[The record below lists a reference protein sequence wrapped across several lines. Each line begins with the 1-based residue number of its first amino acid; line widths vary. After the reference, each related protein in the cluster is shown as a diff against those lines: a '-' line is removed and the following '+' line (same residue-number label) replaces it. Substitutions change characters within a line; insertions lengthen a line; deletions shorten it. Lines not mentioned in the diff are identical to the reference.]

1 MVNIT
6 NTDLQ
11 SSLVQATVTT
21 INIVALVFILIA
33 GGIVGFRTGW
43 KGYQIS
49 SG

>member
-1 MVNIT
+1 MLNDI
-6 NTDLQ
+6 NNYLQ

-21 INIVALVFILIA
+21 VNIVALIFILIA

-43 KGYQIS
+43 KGYQVS